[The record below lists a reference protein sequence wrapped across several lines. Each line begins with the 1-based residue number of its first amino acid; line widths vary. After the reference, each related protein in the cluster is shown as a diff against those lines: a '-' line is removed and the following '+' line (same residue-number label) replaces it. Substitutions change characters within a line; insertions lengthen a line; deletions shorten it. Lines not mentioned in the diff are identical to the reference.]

1 MGQGQVVLVFGPT
14 GTAGSGA
21 VQACLMQPGVSAV
34 RAVTRRP
41 LGISHG
47 KLQEVHCSDFA
58 DLTSILHHLEGI
70 DCCLFCLGTSVRN
83 VAGERE
89 YREIHVTYACAA
101 ARALL
106 SVSPRAAFIYLSG
119 AGARS
124 DSRMMWARVKAEAED
139 ELSRLDLARHAN
151 VRPAAILPVKPTGA
165 NRWLMR
171 PLLRLAPALGIRSV
185 ELGQAMLA
193 LGLDRKWHG
202 SRTLQN
208 SDLRLLAR
216 SGPSHSGS
224 TS

>member
-1 MGQGQVVLVFGPT
+1 MVFGPT

-21 VQACLMQPGVSAV
+21 VQACLMHPGVSTV

-41 LGISHG
+41 LSVSHE

-58 DLTSILHHLEGI
+58 DLTGIQHHLEGV

-83 VAGERE
+83 VTGERE

-101 ARALL
+101 AQALR
-106 SVSPRAAFIYLSG
+106 SVSSRAAFIYLSG
-119 AGARS
+119 GGAKR

-139 ELSRLDLARHAN
+139 RLSRLDLARHAN
-151 VRPAAILPVKPTGA
+151 VRPGAILPVRPTGA

-185 ELGQAMLA
+185 ELGQAMLV
-193 LGLDRKWHG
+193 LGLDRAWHG
-202 SRTLQN
+202 SRTLEN
-208 SDLRLLAR
+208 SDLRVLAR
-216 SGPSHSGS
+216 SGPG
-224 TS
+224 